1 MNPVYLLKRLFLPF
15 AGFVLLLSFASCEK
29 DPNVVGL
36 SVTPPQDQIYGE
48 RMDTATIVAYSVLED
63 SIKTNYTSL
72 NLLGSTFD
80 PVFGRT
86 DASFYTQYL
95 LSSVN
100 VDFGPNPVVDS
111 LILYLGYNGYYGD
124 TTTPLTLRVYEMDES
139 IYLDSAY
146 YSNSTTRTKGTEL
159 AHMTFRPKPTDS
171 VMVDT
176 VKVGPLLKIN
186 MSKISKDFANRIIN
200 APKEVLASNSEF
212 IKYIKGLY
220 VKVDPVSYKG
230 SILYFNLMGSLS
242 ALNLYYHNDSVDSL
256 RFPLVVN
263 EYTARYNHFG
273 HNHYLLA
280 DPNFRKQ
287 LIYKD
292 TTLGNQVLYLQATG
306 GVRVKMWFPY
316 LKNWSKD
323 KKIAIN
329 EAKLILPNRETDGEY
344 EAPAKLVL
352 LANTED
358 GALSQLKDELEG
370 STYFGGSY
378 LKASHEYQF
387 RVSRYV
393 QSLVNNSTTDYGLS
407 LLVSGSAVRGNR
419 LMLNG
424 AKSQER
430 PVKLQI
436 KYSYS
441 N

>member
-1 MNPVYLLKRLFLPF
+1 MYLFKRLFLPV
-15 AGFVLLLSFASCEK
+15 AGLVLLLFVVSCEK
-29 DPNVVGL
+29 DPDVVGL

-100 VDFGPNPVVDS
+100 VDFGANPVVDS

-139 IYLDSAY
+139 LYLDSSY
-146 YSNSTTRTKGTEL
+146 YSNDVTKTKGVEL
-159 AHMTFRPKPTDS
+159 AHMTFRPSPTDS

-176 VKVGPLLKIN
+176 IKVGPLLKIN
-186 MSKISKDFANRIIN
+186 MSKISKAFANKIIN

-212 IKYIKGLY
+212 IKYMKGLY

-242 ALNLYYHNDSVDSL
+242 AMNLYYHNDSVDSL
-256 RFPLVVN
+256 RFPMIVN
-263 EYTARYNHFG
+263 EYAARYNHFG
-273 HNHYLLA
+273 HNNYLLA

-287 LIYKD
+287 LVYKD
-292 TTLGNQVLYLQATG
+292 TTLGNQILYLQTTG
-306 GVRVKMWFPY
+306 GVRVKLWFPY
-316 LKNWSKD
+316 LKNWAKD

-329 EAKLILPNRETDGEY
+329 EAKLILPNAAKDGEY

-352 LANTED
+352 LANTDD
-358 GALSQLKDELEG
+358 GALAQTVDELEG
-370 STYFGGSY
+370 ATYFGGSY
-378 LKASHEYQF
+378 LSASYEYQF

-393 QSLVNNSTTDYGLS
+393 QALVNNSKTDYGLS
-407 LLVSGSAVRGNR
+407 LLVSGSAVRANR
-419 LMLNG
+419 LIING
-424 AKSQER
+424 AKNAER
-430 PVKLQI
+430 PMRLQI